1 MLHLGGQQHADCRE
15 ADNVMLWEV
24 EYSNGINIPV
34 ENGRGYEEALGLVL
48 LLLVQVKDLLD
59 AV

>member
-1 MLHLGGQQHADCRE
+1 M
-15 ADNVMLWEV
+15 MLWEV
-24 EYSNGINIPV
+24 EYTDGINIPV
-34 ENGRGYEEALGLVL
+34 KDGRGHKERLGLVL